1 MRKRRKFTELRK
13 KYCIRQV
20 FRKKNHVQNL
30 TVIGEEKKVGEKWQ
44 KLCRPRLSLTTN
56 TSVGTVVHCVY
67 YGNQSALYR
76 CPA

>member
-30 TVIGEEKKVGEKWQ
+30 TVIGEEKKSRGKMTKTQQTLVI
-44 KLCRPRLSLTTN
+44 TTN
-56 TSVGTVVHCVY
+56 TNDTV
-67 YGNQSALYR
+67 A
-76 CPA
+76 

>member
-30 TVIGEEKKVGEKWQ
+30 TVIGEEKKSGKND
-44 KLCRPRLSLTTN
+44 KN
-56 TSVGTVVHCVY
+56 
-67 YGNQSALYR
+67 SADLGYHLLQILAWE
-76 CPA
+76 P

>member
-30 TVIGEEKKVGEKWQ
+30 TVIGEEKKSRGKMTKTQ
-44 KLCRPRLSLTTN
+44 QTYHYK
-56 TSVGTVVHCVY
+56 Y
-67 YGNQSALYR
+67 
-76 CPA
+76 